1 MSDPTVPIQQFR
13 PPGPSVSCVFICHDA
28 VGRILLARRG
38 AGARDEPGT
47 WDTGAG
53 GIEFGET
60 FEEAVSREV
69 REEYVTDA
77 LEIETIGVRNVL
89 RSNPATHWVAVIFA
103 VTVDP
108 ATVTIGEPHKFDRLN
123 WFTPDALPNP
133 LHSQTAAG
141 LGLFRVWNA
150 GQRRKSVP
158 IE

>member
-53 GIEFGET
+53 GIELGET

-69 REEYVTDA
+69 REEYATDA

-89 RSNPATHWVAVIFA
+89 RSNPATHWIAVLFA
-103 VTVDP
+103 VSVDP
-108 ATVTIGEPHKFDRLN
+108 ATVMIGEPHKFDRLN
-123 WFTPDALPNP
+123 WFAPDALPNP

-141 LGLFRVWNA
+141 LEMFRVW
-150 GQRRKSVP
+150 QTRRRF
-158 IE
+158 

>member
-1 MSDPTVPIQQFR
+1 MSDQSVSMTSTR
-13 PPGPSVSCVFICHDA
+13 LPGPSVSCVFICHDA

-60 FEEAVSREV
+60 LEEAVSREV
-69 REEYVTDA
+69 REEYATEP

-89 RSNPATHWVAVIFA
+89 RSNPATHWIAVLFA
-103 VTVDP
+103 VSVDP

-123 WFTPDALPNP
+123 WFAPDALPNP

-141 LGLFRVWNA
+141 LELFRVWNA
-150 GQRRKSVP
+150 EQRRKSVS